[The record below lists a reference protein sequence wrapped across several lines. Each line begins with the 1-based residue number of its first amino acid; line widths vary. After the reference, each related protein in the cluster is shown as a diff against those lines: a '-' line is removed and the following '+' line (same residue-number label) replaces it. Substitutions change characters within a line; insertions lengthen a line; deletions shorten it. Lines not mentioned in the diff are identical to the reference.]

1 MLDTGKSLVINIPN
15 SKTKTQR
22 SFVVSEYFYPTV
34 KKYMNIHPAN
44 HENNNDLS
52 FFLKY
57 SNGKCTRQTVGIN
70 KLGSVPNQIAT
81 YLGLPDAKTYTGH
94 CFRRT
99 SATILVDAGGD
110 LLDLKRHGGWQSSA
124 VAEGYVDNS
133 MTSKANNSTKITSA
147 IANSK
152 ESTTLNNN
160 LTVSYASCKKSNDT
174 PFVFNNCT
182 VTINYY
188 KSN

>member
-1 MLDTGKSLVINIPN
+1 MLIINIPD

-34 KKYMNIHPAN
+34 KKYMSILRAN
-44 HENNNDLS
+44 HENNNRLS
-52 FFLKY
+52 FFRKY
-57 SNGKCTRQTVGIN
+57 SNGKCTKQNVGIN
-70 KLGSVPNQIAT
+70 TLGNVPSQIAT

-133 MTSKANNSTKITSA
+133 MSSKAKNSTKITSA
-147 IANSK
+147 IAGNSK
-152 ESTTLNNN
+152 DSTTSNNN
-160 LTVSYASCKKSNDT
+160 VTVSYASMQKSNDT

-182 VTINYY
+182 VTINNYN
-188 KSN
+188 SN